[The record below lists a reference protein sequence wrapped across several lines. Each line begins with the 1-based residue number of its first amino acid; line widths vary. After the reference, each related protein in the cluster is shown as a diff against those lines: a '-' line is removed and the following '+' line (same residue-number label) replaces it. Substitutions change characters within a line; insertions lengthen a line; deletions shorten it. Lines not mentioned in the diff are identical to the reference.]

1 MTTNFL
7 FSLVLYTTLRENM
20 HIKSLQVK
28 MTTTI
33 FSFFLALYL
42 ARTENLHIISSSTN
56 IYIMKTCPKSCTSSL
71 FGTHKKPICNFA
83 FQIRMTTTLFPFRKS
98 FLSGSFLPINYG
110 LASALISC
118 AQVRRSLVLY
128 TSCLFSDLRESKE
141 LYRRCSIELKT
152 WTYPSDFVKWSS
164 NETTETKNVL
174 HGLLSRVIITGSIDR
189 KLHEVFT

>member
-1 MTTNFL
+1 MSRDICFSHSSRHAYLLAGNILLGNYFLILSGTVRHGEKICKSFLVGMTTNFL
-7 FSLVLYTTLRENM
+7 FFLALYSTWRENK

-83 FQIRMTTTLFPFRKS
+83 FQIRMTTIR
-98 FLSGSFLPINYG
+98 
-110 LASALISC
+110 
-118 AQVRRSLVLY
+118 
-128 TSCLFSDLRESKE
+128 
-141 LYRRCSIELKT
+141 
-152 WTYPSDFVKWSS
+152 
-164 NETTETKNVL
+164 
-174 HGLLSRVIITGSIDR
+174 HG
-189 KLHEVFT
+189 